1 MSVHTE
7 ILTAAT
13 SLGFKPQR
21 DGEPDATYLGRLA
34 LAANSLP
41 DSEWSCLTPE
51 AIEWVNASA
60 KRLNSGKQVEACPG
74 FGDALEGMG
83 LAMGG
88 YIDDAGQFNATEV
101 SIVEPGR
108 QLDPHCVI
116 GKAHVSEKV
125 PAENIALDTASKD
138 SAEGL
143 NSRQGDRQEHAD
155 GSVSVSPTPSAAFN
169 KTDRIRALVMQH
181 PEWTHAQLKDAMQG
195 EVSGATLNTV
205 RSVTLATIA
214 VAKRLGLWRTA

>member
-1 MSVHTE
+1 MSIHNE
-7 ILTAAT
+7 ILAAAT

-60 KRLNSGKQVEACPG
+60 KRLNSGKQVEVCPG
-74 FGDALEGMG
+74 FGDDSGFATS
-83 LAMGG
+83 
-88 YIDDAGQFNATEV
+88 DD
-101 SIVEPGR
+101 VEE
-108 QLDPHCVI
+108 QE
-116 GKAHVSEKV
+116 VSEKV
-125 PAENIALDTASKD
+125 PAENIALDTGGGD
-138 SAEGL
+138 S
-143 NSRQGDRQEHAD
+143 NSVYLAIDPELMG
-155 GSVSVSPTPSAAFN
+155 VSGEDHLLGFFN
-169 KTDRIRALVMQH
+169 NTDRLRGLVMLH
-181 PEWTHAQLKDAMQG
+181 PEWTHADFKKAMG
-195 EVSGATLNTV
+195 GDVKAATLNTV